1 MLDQETREDIKYLAL
16 IKQKEQ
22 LEKEIKE
29 IEEQNLEAR
38 TGIKQS
44 KMEMLKN
51 YFKD

>member
-1 MLDQETREDIKYLAL
+1 MLDKETRQDIKYLAM

-29 IEEQNLEAR
+29 FEDKEFKDKYGIEKSN
-38 TGIKQS
+38 IS
-44 KMEMLKN
+44 KISN